1 MSVGALISVEE
12 YLRTSYSP
20 DCEFVDGEVMERNV
34 GERPHSRVQR
44 KFIEWFLKN
53 RPGLEVWPEQR
64 LQVAESRYR
73 IPDVS
78 VTVEDPGTD
87 VFYSPPL
94 IVLEILSKDDSL
106 TAMQD
111 RIADYAAFG
120 VANIWI
126 ADPRR
131 REGYVCDQTSIRR
144 VAAFEVAEPAISLP
158 VGELFE

>member
-34 GERPHSRVQR
+34 GESPHSLTQSN
-44 KFIEWFLKN
+44 FIFAIRSRYK
-53 RPGLEVWPEQR
+53 GLRVWPEQR
-64 LQVAESRYR
+64 IQVSAERFR
-73 IPDVS
+73 VPDVC
-78 VTVEDPGTD
+78 VTVGHPGTD
-87 VFYSPPL
+87 VFYAPPL

-120 VANIWI
+120 VTNIWI